1 MSGTYGFLGRGGAT
15 KAYLTL
21 EVYRNLTDAKPRLL
35 RTVEPRHLQLA
46 EEHMDTNRGASE
58 VIARGFMSYFAQGA
72 VVPHA
77 IGNLAPFIPEP

>member
-1 MSGTYGFLGRGGAT
+1 MPFYTELPT

-21 EVYRNLTDAKPRLL
+21 EVYGNLTYAKPRLL

-46 EEHMDTNRGASE
+46 KEHIDTNRGASE
-58 VIARGFMSYFAQGA
+58 VIAREVISYFAQGV

-77 IGNLAPFIPEP
+77 IRNLSPFEPEPQP